1 MASFNEILH
10 TRSLG
15 VKRKLSNESSSSLWH
30 KQLGH
35 ISRKKIQRLVSGGVF
50 DSLDF
55 TDFDVC
61 VNCIKGK
68 LTNIRKL
75 SSN

>member
-1 MASFNEILH
+1 MASFNEVLH

-15 VKRKLSNESSSSLWH
+15 VKRKLTNEGSSSLWH
-30 KQLGH
+30 KRLGH
-35 ISRKKIQRLVSGGVF
+35 ISRKRIQRLVSEGVL

-61 VNCIKGK
+61 V
-68 LTNIRKL
+68 
-75 SSN
+75 S